1 MKDEIKKKIE
11 EEAESIVPIRIAKWV
26 EDGSWESGDVNKEER
41 DDLIKHIEYGYSL
54 AQQSV
59 NSELIIGQLTDEQIS
74 AMSLIKYPPIEKGGE
89 NMVTLKILEQ
99 RCDYVDGMK
108 DYRRILQDFPASQNQ
123 QKEKESDSVG
133 TWDEIFVKLRLL
145 REDPKSEESNRYG
158 EGFLEI
164 WLKENYHPPKEK

>member
-59 NSELIIGQLTDEQIS
+59 NSELLEALKYIESLCDNQNETHEVIWRIS
-74 AMSLIKYPPIEKGGE
+74 HAAIES
-89 NMVTLKILEQ
+89 
-99 RCDYVDGMK
+99 
-108 DYRRILQDFPASQNQ
+108 ASQ
-123 QKEKESDSVG
+123 
-133 TWDEIFVKLRLL
+133 
-145 REDPKSEESNRYG
+145 KSTE
-158 EGFLEI
+158 
-164 WLKENYHPPKEK
+164 